1 MISVTIQR
9 FAASLLGLWRQLLK
23 SSALMDATDDAR
35 PNKATAPSQHD
46 APPYELPSHNTD
58 VHHIFLP
65 TETPTMA
72 EAELHTLIRQLH
84 QALHNHN
91 YQQCQQLLAR
101 AKVTLLHLNALI
113 PSPQTP
119 TNHLLAAREILELG
133 AIASIRM
140 NNEQSPDSF
149 TRYFQQLQPF
159 YALPASHLPTQ
170 HSQQSR
176 VTGLYLLLL
185 LSTSD
190 YGGFHTMLETLEM
203 ARASAGRK
211 GLEEDEFIQYPVR
224 LEQALMEGSY
234 DRVWQETKGSNVPGE
249 EYGIFSGVSRFYP
262 TEKAM
267 ETGAC

>member
-1 MISVTIQR
+1 
-9 FAASLLGLWRQLLK
+9 
-23 SSALMDATDDAR
+23 
-35 PNKATAPSQHD
+35 
-46 APPYELPSHNTD
+46 
-58 VHHIFLP
+58 
-65 TETPTMA
+65 MA
-72 EAELHTLIRQLH
+72 EAELQNISRQLQ
-84 QALHNHN
+84 QALHSHN

-101 AKVTLLHLNALI
+101 AKVALLHLNALI

-119 TNHLLAAREILELG
+119 TNHLAAAREILELG
-133 AIASIRM
+133 AIVSIRM
-140 NNEQSPDSF
+140 NNEQSPESF

-159 YALPASHLPTQ
+159 YALPASRLPTQ

-203 ARASAGRK
+203 ARAAAGRK

-234 DRVWQETKGSNVPGE
+234 DRVWQETKGHDVPGE
-249 EYGIFSGVSRFYP
+249 EYGIFSGVSLNSI
-262 TEKAM
+262 
-267 ETGAC
+267 